1 TADFLSSLIGSLPA
15 MHDLA
20 GQAGIELPQVL
31 GRLQDGAVKDGRSTE
46 PKTDAKMPVI
56 STGDDLKRDAKTT

>member
-1 TADFLSSLIGSLPA
+1 